1 MRLTW
6 PWEVVWVAG
15 SHCVLMVVYTGFNA
29 LHLWSDVTSCTSE
42 SMWITNEKDI
52 YILSFTLNK
61 LKLCRGSCNVITVS
75 VSTEMW
81 GNINSPNRNKTW
93 IPENQSFDPFV
104 FVFIPLTT
112 FMIIFRWK
120 VQVASKG
127 VYFRKPKVSFFS
139 LCWSMNS
146 FSVFCDML
154 MADPRK
160 HSAVL

>member
-6 PWEVVWVAG
+6 PREVVWVAR
-15 SHCVLMVVYTGFNA
+15 SHCVLMVVYIGFNVF
-29 LHLWSDVTSCTSE
+29 HLWSDVTSCTFK

-52 YILSFTLNK
+52 YVLSFTLKN
-61 LKLCRGSCNVITVS
+61 LELCNVITVS
-75 VSTEMW
+75 MSTETW
-81 GNINSPNRNKTW
+81 GNVNSPNRNKTL
-93 IPENQSFDPFV
+93 IPEIQRFDPFV
-104 FVFIPLTT
+104 FVFIPLNT

-139 LCWSMNS
+139 LCWLMNTDVFRDMSMP
-146 FSVFCDML
+146 
-154 MADPRK
+154 DPRK